1 VIDVTAI
8 YEINAVALDL
18 IGNEI
23 GGGTAVENNIYRR
36 KVPFQVLLK
45 ITGVVSEPQLSF
57 DIVIKE
63 RAEGVSYDLSNTI
76 NNKLDQLR
84 TDPSLMNKQ
93 VFALLAFN
101 RFIGD
106 QSSDFF
112 AGNGIV
118 NSGLLA
124 NASVSGFLNAAV
136 EQLANDLIKGV
147 DLDLTLEEVDTDPNA
162 TRTDLNVSLARTF
175 LDDRLNVTFGKNFTI
190 AGDESS
196 GKAGNTAGN
205 SMQFLPDI
213 NATYMFSKEGRY
225 MLRAYRRNQYE
236 AIMDGYFIETGLA
249 FSVSMDYGKFKELV
263 RRKKK

>member
-1 VIDVTAI
+1 M
-8 YEINAVALDL
+8 
-18 IGNEI
+18 
-23 GGGTAVENNIYRR
+23 
-36 KVPFQVLLK
+36 LLK
-45 ITGVVSEPQLSF
+45 ITGVVSQPQLGF
-57 DIVIKE
+57 DIVIQD

-136 EQLANDLIKGV
+136 EQLADDLIKGV
-147 DLDLTLEEVDTDPNA
+147 DLDLSLEEVDTYPNA
-162 TRTDLNVSLARTF
+162 SRTDLNVSLARTF
-175 LDDRLNVTFGKNFTI
+175 LDDRLNVTFGKNFTV

-213 NATYMFSKEGRY
+213 NATYKLSKDGRY

-249 FSVSMDYGKFKELV
+249 FSVSMDYGKFKDLV